1 MKERAYMSLRSKAG
15 RKSISPSFI
24 QKPLQEEI
32 SKSIANELL
41 PYSTA
46 REGGNC
52 LKNNAPFNTVSP
64 SFN

>member
-41 PYSTA
+41 PHSTA
-46 REGGNC
+46 REGGYC
-52 LKNNAPFNTVSP
+52 LKLNAPLTQFRP
-64 SFN
+64 LYY